1 MIDLGL
7 HTVLALAFVTSL
19 APRAHTLAV
28 PSISTL
34 SPPSAVIG
42 TAATTL
48 TVNGAGFA
56 RTSVVRWNGANRPTT
71 YVSAS
76 QLRAALTTA
85 DLAVVGTA
93 QVVVFT
99 QGGNGGT
106 SNAASFT
113 IGNPVPVLSS
123 IAPDSVAYQGAEF
136 TMQVNGSNF
145 VPGATVL
152 RSGTLRPTAYMGP
165 TQLLVTVPA
174 TDRTQI
180 GPSPITVV
188 NPGPLGGTS
197 SPKTLRVFLAKPI
210 IAGRAPV
217 IIAAGHGKGF
227 VLNVTG
233 HNFLPTAVV
242 RWNGIARATTM
253 PGPFVLSATI
263 PDSDVDTAGTARI
276 TVLVTATGAMPMES
290 APLVVDLVHPLPKIT
305 NVSIPNPLRI
315 GAAASTVTITGS
327 GFVPASIVRLNGTP
341 TGLRYIS
348 DSRLEGPLVAQ
359 SGMPVGPGQLSVQNA
374 APGGGVATYAVT
386 IAELP
391 PVLTSISPQNV
402 FRGGVAFTLTV
413 KGDRFGRAM
422 VVYWNGAPRATTY
435 VSRTELRAAIPAT
448 DIARVGGADI
458 KVLDVTSGY
467 TRSLVLSVLDKALVI
482 P

>member
-1 MIDLGL
+1 MNDLRL
-7 HTVLALAFVTSL
+7 HTVMALAFVTSL
-19 APRAHTLAV
+19 APRAPSPVA

-34 SPPSAVIG
+34 SPTSAVIG

-71 YVSAS
+71 YVSAN
-76 QLRAALTTA
+76 QLKAGITTA

-93 QVVVFT
+93 QVAVFT

-106 SNAASFT
+106 SNASPFT
-113 IGNPVPVLSS
+113 IGNPVPVLGS
-123 IAPDSVAYQGAEF
+123 ITPDSVAYQGAQF
-136 TMQVNGSNF
+136 TMTVNGSSF

-152 RSGTLRPTAYMGP
+152 RGGALRTTAYMGP
-165 TQLLVTVPA
+165 TRLLVTMPA
-174 TDRTQI
+174 TDMAAI

-197 SPKTLRVFLAKPI
+197 APKTLRVFLAKPT
-210 IAGRAPV
+210 IAGRSPV
-217 IIAAGHGKGF
+217 IITAGYRKGF
-227 VLNVTG
+227 ALRVTG

-242 RWNGIARATTM
+242 RWNGMDRATTLD
-253 PGPFVLSATI
+253 GPFVLVASI

-276 TVLVTATGAMPMES
+276 TVRLTAFGAQPVES
-290 APLVVDLVHPLPKIT
+290 TPLVVDLVHPPPKIT
-305 NVSIPNPLRI
+305 SVAIPNPMRI
-315 GAAASTVTITGS
+315 GAAAATVTITGS
-327 GFVPASIVRLNGTP
+327 GFVPMSVVTLNGRP
-341 TGLRYIS
+341 TGLRYLS
-348 DSRLEGPLVAQ
+348 DTRLEGPLVAQ
-359 SGMPVGPGQLSVQNA
+359 SPDTAGPGVLSVRNA
-374 APGGGVATYAVT
+374 APGGGVATHAVT

-413 KGDRFGRAM
+413 KGDRFGRTM
-422 VVYWNGAPRATTY
+422 VVFWNGTPRTTTY
-435 VSRTELRAAIPAT
+435 VSRTELRAAISAT
-448 DIARVGGADI
+448 DIARVGSADI

-467 TRSLVLSVLDKALVI
+467 TRSLLLSVLDKALVI